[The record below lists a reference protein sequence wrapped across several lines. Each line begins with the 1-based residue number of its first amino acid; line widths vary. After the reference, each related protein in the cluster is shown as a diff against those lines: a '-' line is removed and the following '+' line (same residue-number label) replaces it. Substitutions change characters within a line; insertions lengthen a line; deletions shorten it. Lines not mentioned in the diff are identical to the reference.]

1 LRITINAF
9 GTRGDIQPYL
19 ALGSGL
25 QRAGHQVRLSTHK
38 IFETFVRKYQLD
50 FFPLELDPRQVLI
63 SQSIADLGN
72 NTFRILRWLRENYE
86 LVMSDIFQATLQSAQ
101 EADLLLNSS
110 LSFAGWHVAEK
121 LGIPAIAAYLQPLT
135 PTRQLFHG
143 SVPVPPAWLPFH
155 GVYNYLSTKLT
166 NQVFFNMLSP
176 LTNACRKEI
185 LNLPPMNATNYWSL
199 DSPSSTTPIIYGYS
213 PSVVPKPDDWGSNQ
227 QVAGYWF
234 LDQAQ
239 EYQPP
244 VGLVNF
250 LESGPTPVY
259 VGFGSM
265 VDHERREVTQL
276 VAEALVQSGQRAI
289 LLGGWSDL
297 GEAGL
302 PDSMY
307 RCESL
312 PHDWLFPR
320 MAAVVHHGG
329 AGTTAAGLRAGMP
342 TVIVPF
348 FADQFF
354 WGWQVNRL
362 GAGPKPIP
370 RKKLNVERL
379 AGAIKQAVSDGS
391 SQECAARLGEN
402 IRAENGVDKA
412 VRLIER
418 YAVSGHF

>member
-9 GTRGDIQPYL
+9 GTRGDIQPFL

-38 IFETFVRKYQLD
+38 IFETFVYQHELE
-50 FFPLELDPRQVLI
+50 FFPLNLDPRQVLV

-86 LVMSDIFQATLQSAQ
+86 LVMSDIFRATLQSAQ

-121 LGIPAIAAYLQPLT
+121 LGIPAIAAYLQPLI
-135 PTRQLFHG
+135 PTRKLTHG
-143 SVPVPPAWLPFH
+143 SAPIPPDWLPFR
-155 GVYNYLSTKLT
+155 GLYNYLSTKLT
-166 NQVFFNMLSP
+166 NQIFFNMLSP

-185 LNLPPMNATNYWSL
+185 LNLPPMKAIDYWSL
-199 DSPSSTTPIIYGYS
+199 DSPSGTTPIIYGYS
-213 PSVVPKPDDWGSNQ
+213 PSVVPKPSDWGSNQ
-227 QVAGYWF
+227 QIAGYWF

-239 EYQPP
+239 DYQPP
-244 VGLVNF
+244 DALVNF
-250 LESGPTPVY
+250 LEGGPPPVY

-276 VAEALVQSGQRAI
+276 VVEALVQSGQRAI

-297 GEAGL
+297 GKAGL
-302 PDSMY
+302 PDNMY

-320 MAAVVHHGG
+320 VAAVVHHGG
-329 AGTTAAGLRAGMP
+329 AGTTAAGLRAGKP

-348 FADQFF
+348 FGDQFF
-354 WGWQVNRL
+354 WGWQVYRL

-370 RKKLNVERL
+370 RKKLSVEKL
-379 AGAIKQAVSDGS
+379 ASAIQQAVNDKSIQQS
-391 SQECAARLGEN
+391 AARLGEN
-402 IRAENGVDKA
+402 IRSENGVEKA

-418 YAVSGHF
+418 YAHNGHF